1 MRRTTVV
8 AASASL
14 AIVHSAHARTDLSA
28 CASADPRIVEA
39 IAVACL
45 AHGIG

>member
-8 AASASL
+8 EL
-14 AIVHSAHARTDLSA
+14 AIIQTAHARTDLSA
-28 CASADPRIVEA
+28 YARPDQRIVEA

-45 AHGIG
+45 AHGTG

>member
-14 AIVHSAHARTDLSA
+14 AIVQSAHVQTDLSA
-28 CASADPRIVEA
+28 CASPDQRIVEA

>member
-1 MRRTTVV
+1 MRRMTVV
-8 AASASL
+8 AASARF
-14 AIVHSAHARTDLSA
+14 AIIQLTHAQTDLSA
-28 CASADPRIVEA
+28 YAGPDRRIVEA

>member
-8 AASASL
+8 EL
-14 AIVHSAHARTDLSA
+14 VIIQPAHAHTDLSA
-28 CASADPRIVEA
+28 CDSPDQRLVEA

>member
-1 MRRTTVV
+1 MRRTTAV

-14 AIVHSAHARTDLSA
+14 TIVQSAHAQTDLSA
-28 CASADPRIVEA
+28 YASPDQRIVEA

-45 AHGIG
+45 AHGVG